1 VAAATDETTAAT
13 IAAAAAAVVV
23 VTEVEAVEVAG
34 DPTFGGKSTRSR
46 RRIWSWTTNV
56 PTFFD
61 DL

>member
-1 VAAATDETTAAT
+1 VAAAAAATDETTAAT
-13 IAAAAAAVVV
+13 IAAVVV